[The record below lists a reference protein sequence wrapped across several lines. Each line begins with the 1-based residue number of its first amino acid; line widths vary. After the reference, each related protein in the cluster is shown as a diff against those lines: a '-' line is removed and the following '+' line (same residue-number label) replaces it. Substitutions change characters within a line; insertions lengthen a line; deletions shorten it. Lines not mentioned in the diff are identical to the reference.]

1 MAERVK
7 NRYKYFAVIQD
18 PAKSPF
24 RETVVFINRLGRT
37 DPQTGFIEP
46 PICKGIEPNANGMY
60 VIDTEAGFSKEKLAA
75 LSRVVAK
82 GIAPVIGPF
91 DSHEEAIIA
100 ERKKRPMTKDEE
112 NAALKQRVTELEAK
126 QVIRGDESGTQRK

>member
-1 MAERVK
+1 MAEKTK

-18 PAKSPF
+18 PAKPPF

-37 DPQTGFIEP
+37 DPQTGFVEP

-60 VIDTEAGFSKEKLAA
+60 VIDTEASFAKEKLAA
-75 LSRVVAK
+75 LGRVVAK
-82 GIAPVIGPF
+82 GVLPIIGPF
-91 DSHEEAIIA
+91 DSHEDAIIA

-112 NAALKQRVTELEAK
+112 NAALKQRIAELEARANS
-126 QVIRGDESGTQRK
+126 RGDAIRTPA